1 MTTKTQTKK
10 MVTYLKSNY
19 ELDFDKLPLHRLKDE
34 VVKASNNQEK
44 AYKLDIAFD
53 IKDLLE
59 DRHANIEDRDFRI
72 DALLEQFFKA

>member
-1 MTTKTQTKK
+1 M
-10 MVTYLKSNY
+10 
-19 ELDFDKLPLHRLKDE
+19 HRLKDE